1 MAIASLVLGIL
12 GIIFALVPVTN
23 IIPLVLGIV
32 GLILGY
38 QARKNGLEDEKM
50 VKAGIILN
58 IIAIVLSL
66 ALFIACT
73 SCMACVACLA

>member
-12 GIIFALVPVTN
+12 GIIFAFVPVTN

-66 ALFIACT
+66 AFFIACT